1 MEENNSTDSIQKNK
15 DGISEMAVIER
26 NVQLIMDETSNIY
39 IDDYSIISAG
49 CIIIATNNSY
59 IHIGK
64 KCIIGENV
72 VISAENNATIH
83 VKEECKI
90 LERTNISVKWSR
102 IVLYEKVLLGK
113 YGIVSAVNNA
123 TISIGKATTIY
134 DYLYIVS
141 DKSSVI
147 IGKDCMFS
155 CYVKINVGS
164 HKIIDMISK
173 KDITNIEL
181 ITIGNHVWCGI
192 NVMLLPGCNVEDGC
206 VIGASSLV
214 NKHISKNSTCAGNP
228 AKVLRSNI
236 EWFRK

>member
-1 MEENNSTDSIQKNK
+1 
-15 DGISEMAVIER
+15 MAIIER

-39 IDDYSIISAG
+39 IEDYSSISAS
-49 CIIIATNNSY
+49 CIIKATNNSY
-59 IHIGK
+59 IHIDK

-72 VISAENNATIH
+72 VISADNKVTIH

-90 LERTNISVKWSR
+90 LERTNISVKRSR
-102 IVLYEKVLLGK
+102 IVLDEKVLLGK

-123 TISIGKATTIY
+123 TISIGKGTTIY

-147 IGKDCMFS
+147 IGQDCMFS
-155 CYVKINVGS
+155 FYVKINVGS
-164 HKIIDMISK
+164 HKIIDMIRK
-173 KDITNIEL
+173 KDITNIEP
-181 ITIGNHVWCGI
+181 IIIGNHVWCGI
-192 NVMLLPGCNVEDGC
+192 NAMLLPGCNVEDGC

-214 NKHISKNSTCAGNP
+214 NKHVPKNSTCAGNP
-228 AKVLRSNI
+228 AKVLRNNI